1 MSTDIR
7 ELDRRAVRT
16 SVEVVSLVTADDLGR
31 ATPCSEWTLGDLLA
45 HMTVQHLGFASAA
58 AGGGANPA
66 VWRLRPLGDDPAS
79 AYADAAD
86 RVLAAFA
93 EEGALNREF
102 SLPEISTSQTVPAA
116 QAIGFHLVDYV
127 VHGWDVARSL
137 GVSFELDPDVAEEAL
152 RIALAVPDGLDRL
165 GPGSAFRPSQPAP
178 AGASQLSRIVSALGR
193 SPSWPR

>member
-1 MSTDIR
+1 MATDIR

-31 ATPCSEWTLGDLLA
+31 ATPCSEWTLGGL
-45 HMTVQHLGFASAA
+45 
-58 AGGGANPA
+58 
-66 VWRLRPLGDDPAS
+66 
-79 AYADAAD
+79 
-86 RVLAAFA
+86 LAAFA
-93 EEGALNREF
+93 EEGALNREV

-137 GVSFELDPDVAEEAL
+137 GVSLELDPDVAEAAL

>member
-1 MSTDIR
+1 MATDIR

-66 VWRLRPLGDDPAS
+66 VWRLRPL
-79 AYADAAD
+79 AAD
-86 RVLAAFA
+86 GVLAAFA
-93 EEGALNREF
+93 EEGALNREV

-137 GVSFELDPDVAEEAL
+137 GVSFELDPDVAEAAL